1 MLNCG
6 VSRSD
11 LGSCTVSFLDKVR
24 DSDNA
29 IALEA
34 VDRIMLSND
43 GLSRGLI
50 LLELLLNVVL
60 LDRLKNPVSPA
71 AVVDQNRVLDRSEGL
86 NDLG

>member
-24 DSDNA
+24 NSDNA

-34 VDRIMLSND
+34 VDRIMLSNN

-50 LLELLLNVVL
+50 LFKLLLHVVL
-60 LDRLKNPVSPA
+60 LNRL
-71 AVVDQNRVLDRSEGL
+71 
-86 NDLG
+86 